1 MKNSVSLVTNIAL
14 GLVIAG
20 GLAACKN
27 GGDTKTATTTASSA
41 APAKADIVF
50 INEDSVSS
58 KVKYAVDMRKRVE
71 DKSKSAQSDVASRQ
85 QAFQREYAEAQ
96 KSAATMTPDQQ
107 KAAGERLQRDG
118 QAFQQYQQN
127 AGAELQTLQND
138 EMKKLYDKVI
148 EFTKTYAKDHGY
160 KLVLT
165 FQSGNTTLLYGDP
178 SLDVTNDFVKAFND
192 AYDKDSKK

>member
-96 KSAATMTPDQQ
+96 KSAASMTPDQQ

-138 EMKKLYDKVI
+138 EMKKLYDKVT

-165 FQSGNTTLLYGDP
+165 YQTGNTTVLYGDP
-178 SLDVTNDFVKAFND
+178 SLDVTADFVKAFNE
-192 AYDKDSKK
+192 AYDKDTKK